1 MTPSTLASTMA
12 PLRRLAFLALSAAAF
27 ASLAS
32 PVLGDDSSH
41 AHTPKSGKVILQP
54 TDPGAD
60 PAATD
65 AAAKAEDL
73 KPLAET
79 LASEA
84 LEFDTLI
91 AAVNAVVA
99 ADAAAVDLNQP
110 GPFTVFAPT
119 DAAFQAFLA
128 ESGKTPEQI
137 LADPDLPEILQH
149 HVVRGKFTAAD
160 VLAMDL
166 PALVPTLDE
175 KNAVKIDKTVDG
187 DVLVGGAKVS
197 LPDIEATNGV
207 AHGID
212 AVILEVEPVD
222 DA

>member
-1 MTPSTLASTMA
+1 MA